1 MSSYDPPSDTEVNSD
16 QAFEAVTR
24 SCSPD
29 LSSLRIREVSV
40 RLTDI
45 RKMRPG
51 LEAMSPSP
59 VPVKRGRG
67 RPRKSQN
74 QSPKITNFFSPKTA
88 LNDSDNC
95 SSDTSASEKAARR
108 RSLLS
113 DVNQI
118 PSPRSSGSRTPARG
132 SRRTSEPGDKENQAQ
147 GEEEERRPGS
157 LMKFVDSSGQD
168 ITMEVMVSATP
179 EKVSRTPD
187 KKTENLVSD
196 PEIDEEQA

>member
-1 MSSYDPPSDTEVNSD
+1 MSSYDPPTSDTEVNSEL
-16 QAFEAVTR
+16 EAVTR

-51 LEAMSPSP
+51 LEAMSPI
-59 VPVKRGRG
+59 PVKRGRG

-74 QSPKITNFFSPKTA
+74 QSPKITKFFSPKTA
-88 LNDSDNC
+88 LNESDNC
-95 SSDTSASEKAARR
+95 WSDTSASEKADRK

-118 PSPRSSGSRTPARG
+118 PSPRSRTPARG
-132 SRRTSEPGDKENQAQ
+132 SRRTSEPGDKENQ
-147 GEEEERRPGS
+147 GGH
-157 LMKFVDSSGQD
+157 V
-168 ITMEVMVSATP
+168 V
-179 EKVSRTPD
+179 
-187 KKTENLVSD
+187 
-196 PEIDEEQA
+196 